1 MAFSLSRPPPG
12 YPGYQRRVGIHGRL
26 QKAPVGGQTGEAPVP
41 SEVAGDRVQY
51 DGPMQRYE
59 RANMVHRLVI
69 QMGLMVPSRRPGTRD
84 KLVSRKRDK
93 LVVEVGVYVQQRLAL
108 MEYKVK
114 PMDAGEACMIH
125 GARESGIPT
134 AVVSI
139 RGVQNT
145 ISIRQ
150 PGS

>member
-1 MAFSLSRPPPG
+1 
-12 YPGYQRRVGIHGRL
+12 
-26 QKAPVGGQTGEAPVP
+26 
-41 SEVAGDRVQY
+41 
-51 DGPMQRYE
+51 MQRYE

-108 MEYKVK
+108 MELKVK
-114 PMDAGEACMIH
+114 PMDVGE
-125 GARESGIPT
+125 ARESGIPT

-150 PGS
+150 GVEN